1 MDITVRQLEIFR
13 AVVVAGSITKA
24 SHRIG
29 LSQPSISQ
37 QLAKLEDT
45 LNAQLILRNR
55 TGLVSMTP
63 AGEFWFK
70 SSGDLISRMGSMLNE
85 HEQRFRTSNVVL
97 RLGVTPAMRGR
108 FTAAAARIAQ
118 AEPGFVKF
126 ELIYDVNSSSLVEQL
141 RMQRINFAIVS
152 EPAMASESSSFAISH
167 LFTDRLVWAVPS
179 RVSDADICTALTPDA
194 APQKVNPALRNFV
207 EIDAVVP
214 TRSTSDDWYRHFLPC
229 ATATFSAPTFSS
241 SLELV
246 TAGLATCHIPE
257 SHLPCLSLQDR
268 ASLRI
273 IALDIFSRPVV
284 LAMRKHLL
292 THVAYARIFHKLTAF
307 CQQVYAAEMRAYD
320 TQPLAQF
327 LPPEVGPA
335 RSGPSPANAKV
346 NPIFSIGNS
355 ALT

>member
-70 SSGDLISRMGSMLNE
+70 SSGDLISRMGTMMNE

-126 ELIYDVNSSSLVEQL
+126 ELIYDVTSSSLVEQL
-141 RMQRINFAIVS
+141 RMQRINFAVVA
-152 EPAMASESSSFAISH
+152 EPAMASESSSFAIAH
-167 LFTDRLVWAVPS
+167 LFAERLVWALPAS
-179 RVSDADICTALTPDA
+179 VSDADLRMALAPDSD
-194 APQKVNPALRNFV
+194 PQKMHPALRNFV
-207 EIDAVVP
+207 EIDAMVP
-214 TRSTSDDWYRHFLPC
+214 TRSTSDDWYRHFLPG
-229 ATATFSAPTFSS
+229 AMPTFSAPTFSS
-241 SLELV
+241 SLDFAA
-246 TAGLATCHIPE
+246 AGLATCHIPE

-273 IALDIFSRPVV
+273 IMLDIFSRPVV

-307 CQQVYAAEMRAYD
+307 CRLVYAAEMQAYE

-327 LPPEVGPA
+327 LPPEARPA
-335 RSGPSPANAKV
+335 PSRPM
-346 NPIFSIGNS
+346 PR
-355 ALT
+355 